1 MRNLVMVASL
11 GGALLG
17 ASTLAAATYPDGG
30 LTGAEVVQVLQEKG
44 YRAELTTDSGGDPL
58 VQSSADGS
66 SFSIYFYGC
75 EGEPARCDSIQ
86 FTAAFDVE
94 GDGMSLADAN
104 VWNREHRFGRVYLDD
119 ESDPFLEMDVDVE
132 FGFTTEALGS
142 NVETWVT
149 VLPRFKEHI
158 GF

>member
-1 MRNLVMVASL
+1 MRKLAVVASL

-17 ASTLAAATYPDGG
+17 ASVLAAASFPDGG
-30 LTGAEVVQVLQEKG
+30 VTGAEVVQVLQEKG
-44 YRAELTTDSGGDPL
+44 YRAELSADSTGDPL
-58 VQSSADGS
+58 VLSGADGS
-66 SFSIYFYGC
+66 NFSVYFYGC

-86 FTAAFDVE
+86 FTAAFDVDGE
-94 GDGMSLADAN
+94 GMSLADAN
-104 VWNREHRFGRVYLDD
+104 LWNREHRFGRVYLDD

-142 NVETWVT
+142 NVTTWVQ
-149 VLPRFKEHI
+149 VLPRFKEFI